1 MARAAIVITSGL
13 IVMVAT
19 RAAEAD
25 VPSHLAHP
33 GNPGRRS
40 CQWCSGHDATLAG
53 LDDDERLATNSLAKQ
68 APNRSAGED
77 RSGTLLG
84 VSGSALAAKCPAKR
98 VAKGASG
105 ILRTRQCRR
114 RNFGVGQ

>member
-40 CQWCSGHDATLAG
+40 CQWRSGHDATLSG
-53 LDDDERLATNSLAKQ
+53 LDDDERLYADPPTRGALDRRLDSQRVVEEDCSGESSA
-68 APNRSAGED
+68 AGDGCRSESPGPQD
-77 RSGTLLG
+77 GGGTGG
-84 VSGSALAAKCPAKR
+84 VSD
-98 VAKGASG
+98 
-105 ILRTRQCRR
+105 TRDQYSR
-114 RNFGVGQ
+114 